1 MPTSSNPK
9 FSPLTPPAFSSL
21 LAQYP
26 STHHHRQRQ
35 RQPAKQPNASPSSST
50 STCDCDFRFTTA
62 PALVAGRRKTTNPP
76 EKTPSE
82 PAGYLTIDEVVRL
95 VHWKINHGSFFPS
108 LPKLAASNDAQTV
121 RRVTGEAFALLS
133 TIQSSRPSNPSHPTP
148 PSPPAVTIDEEDE
161 KIRVVLQALTT
172 LTSLRGIGPAT
183 ASLLLSIADPANTIP
198 FFADELF
205 LWSRSN
211 FHALNPLPPQ
221 LKKSVKIKYSVKEYE
236 ELVRAVWAVLREWR
250 GQGVTAS
257 ASDVEM
263 VARVLGALGKER
275 EGEGGEKET
284 GNGKAVEHKREK
296 VKEEGKATKRKRAGS
311 TKASA
316 DGPGKKERG
325 KMAVA
330 EEDADAVE
338 EPTASA
344 RRRVMPRRTTKGR

>member
-9 FSPLTPPAFSSL
+9 SSPLTPSAFSSL

-50 STCDCDFRFTTA
+50 STCDCDFRFTIA
-62 PALVAGRRKTTNPP
+62 PALVAGRRKTTKPP

-121 RRVTGEAFALLS
+121 RRVTGDAFALLS
-133 TIQSSRPSNPSHPTP
+133 TIQISL
-148 PSPPAVTIDEEDE
+148 
-161 KIRVVLQALTT
+161 VLQALTT

-205 LWSRSN
+205 LWSRSD
-211 FHALNPLPPQ
+211 FHSLNPLPPQ
-221 LKKSVKIKYSVKEYE
+221 LKKSVKIRYSVKEYE

-250 GQGVTAS
+250 GEGVTAS

-275 EGEGGEKET
+275 EGEGEEKET

-311 TKASA
+311 TIRSA

-344 RRRVMPRRTTKGR
+344 RRRVMPRRTAKGR

>member
-62 PALVAGRRKTTNPP
+62 PALVAGRRKTTNPA

-133 TIQSSRPSNPSHPTP
+133 TIQSSP
-148 PSPPAVTIDEEDE
+148 
-161 KIRVVLQALTT
+161 VLQALTT

-205 LWSRSN
+205 LWSGSN

-236 ELVRAVWAVLREWR
+236 ELVRALWAVLREWR

-275 EGEGGEKET
+275 EGEGEEKET
-284 GNGKAVEHKREK
+284 RNGRAVEYKREK

-311 TKASA
+311 TKGSA